1 MKGIWNA
8 LLISGRGFSS
18 AQFGKIRNALDPR
31 ILQFALKYL
40 LDGFLTGFE
49 ATRREVPLPW
59 VSPGRGC
66 REAAGEGWSSVS
78 RSTLTRPSATLC
90 QRERDFTAGCCPMNR

>member
-40 LDGFLTGFE
+40 MDGFLTGFE

-59 VSPGRGC
+59 APLGEGAAKRRVRVGAVCPDRPSPGLRP
-66 REAAGEGWSSVS
+66 
-78 RSTLTRPSATLC
+78 PSARGRGTSPPGVA
-90 QRERDFTAGCCPMNR
+90 Q